1 MTSRNNNSMHFPR
14 HHHESGVS
22 LVAALFMVVVL
33 GGLGV
38 FLAVISSTQHTTTVH
53 AYNAAKAYQAA
64 RSGIEWG
71 IYRAVNNQNCNGS
84 LSLNEFTITITCQ
97 SRNVTEGEQ
106 AYQTVEIKSVAQ
118 TGSIGQANRAVRQIE
133 TVIDVMP

>member
-1 MTSRNNNSMHFPR
+1 MHFPR
-14 HHHESGVS
+14 YRHESGVS

-53 AYNAAKAYQAA
+53 AYHAAKAYHAA

-71 IYRAVNNQNCNGS
+71 VYRAVNNLDCNGS
-84 LSLNEFTITITCQ
+84 LSLNEFTVTIACQ
-97 SRNVTEGEQ
+97 SQSVTEGELT
-106 AYQTVEIKSVAQ
+106 YQTVEIRSIAQ

-133 TVIDVMP
+133 TVIDVIPSP